1 MFAPLHI
8 MLVSHGFP
16 PHETAGTE
24 RHTAALAEALRERG
38 HTVTVVA
45 ATRRPGENQYAQITE
60 PGVIRIVNNIS
71 TRPLAEGESDPII
84 DRMLAELE
92 AELRPDLVHVH
103 HIQFLSS
110 TMRFEAPTVVTLH
123 DEWAWCP
130 SGGLGLMGGRQQ
142 CLGPAPERCAP
153 CHAAWRPQPSTTA
166 RRLTQTARLLSPLV
180 RPDVLHQL
188 YKRIPSTL
196 RPSAVSR
203 GGQPEHAFEAERRN
217 RAVMDWF
224 NAAAARI
231 APSDHLREKA
241 LANGLGGVELVRHGL
256 SDGWFQSNPA
266 ASERVGFVSIGTVA
280 WHKGTDRVVAAYRA
294 VFPDE
299 GEPLKIHGP
308 ILDADAALGHRVDQ
322 VLSPDGVRALL
333 RQSKALIMGSRWSE
347 NAPLILLEARAA
359 GCPVIAPAVG
369 GIPELIKPGVDGLLC
384 DSTDDNDLAAQ
395 WRKFLSMPPMSPR
408 PPQRFSV
415 TVDALEQIYRRTT
428 REHAC
433 A

>member
-1 MFAPLHI
+1 MSAPLNI
-8 MLVSHGFP
+8 MLVAHGFP
-16 PHETAGTE
+16 PSETAGTE

-45 ATRRPGENQYAQITE
+45 ATRRPGQNQYARITE

-71 TRPLAEGESDPII
+71 TRPLAEGESDPIV
-84 DRMLAELE
+84 DRMLSELE
-92 AELRPDLVHVH
+92 AELSPDLVHVH

-130 SGGLGLMGGRQQ
+130 SGGLGLMGDGRQ
-142 CLGPAPERCAP
+142 CPGPAPERCAP

-203 GGQPEHAFEAERRN
+203 GGQPEPAVEAARRN
-217 RAVMDWF
+217 RAVLAWF
-224 NAAAARI
+224 NAAATRV
-231 APSDHLREKA
+231 APSEHLREKA
-241 LANGLGGVELVRHGL
+241 LANGLDEVELVRHGL
-256 SDGWFQSNPA
+256 SGCWFE
-266 ASERVGFVSIGTVA
+266 ASQPTDKREGFVSIGTVA
-280 WHKGTDRVVAAYRA
+280 WHKGTDRVVEAYRK

-299 GEPLKIHGP
+299 SEPLKIHGP
-308 ILDADAALGHRVDQ
+308 ILDAEAALGHPVNP

-333 RQSKALIMGSRWSE
+333 HESRALIMGSRWAE

-369 GIPELIKPGVDGLLC
+369 GIPEIIEPGVDGLLS
-384 DSTDDNDLAAQ
+384 DPDDDGDLAAQ
-395 WRKFLSMPPMSPR
+395 WRDFLSRPPMSPR

-415 TVDALEQIYRRTT
+415 TVDALEQIYRRVT